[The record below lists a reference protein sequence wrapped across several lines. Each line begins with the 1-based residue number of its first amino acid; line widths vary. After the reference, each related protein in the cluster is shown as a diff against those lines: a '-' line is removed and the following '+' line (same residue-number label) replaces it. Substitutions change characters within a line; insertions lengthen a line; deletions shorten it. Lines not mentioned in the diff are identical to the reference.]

1 VVRRRNRGRRL
12 SDQSRRPVTS
22 NDVVWGGHTRLTSMR
37 ERAELAGGWFRI
49 ESRPGQG
56 TTVWC
61 WLPDDGPPLLDISPP
76 DDA

>member
-1 VVRRRNRGRRL
+1 
-12 SDQSRRPVTS
+12 
-22 NDVVWGGHTRLTSMR
+22 MR

-49 ESRPGQG
+49 ESRSGQG

-61 WLPDDGPPLLDISPP
+61 WLPDDGPPILEVSPP